1 MRALEAYD
9 AESEDV
15 RPAESAARFR
25 ALPFRERLRIV
36 EQFIAS
42 ERMLERQAVD
52 MIVRDLRDG
61 VPAGTALLWFD
72 ARSSTVRE
80 YATLAAFRADY
91 PQETLHAL
99 RRLDDGSSSLYARG
113 PRDRGDR

>member
-1 MRALEAYD
+1 MPALDYYAD
-9 AESEDV
+9 TEDV

-25 ALPFRERLRIV
+25 ALPFNERLRIV

-72 ARSSTVRE
+72 ARTSSVRQ
-80 YATLAAFRADY
+80 YATLEAFRADY
-91 PQETLHAL
+91 PQETTRAL
-99 RRLDDGSSSLYARG
+99 RRLDDGTSSLYAG
-113 PRDRGDR
+113 GQRDRGGR